1 MKCLLALL
9 LLCLEILPAAAGEA
23 AALDRYR
30 QILLEGRYTIE
41 YHNITPAERVTNR
54 DRVHLFGRNG
64 LAVAQNDYLTNRP
77 RKGLIVSR
85 GEDRYEEVG
94 DEEFASCRLTKG
106 GEDFFFTK
114 YKGKRGYEYFGTKKN
129 QVTANNRNYLAEVLE
144 GKSYGDE
151 DMSRLINALLSA
163 GRPQGFKQ
171 VAAGT
176 LAGGVA
182 YEDYQGKS
190 EGRTQIIRCYFTG
203 GVLTKIAAAEF
214 AATASGTLTGHKC
227 IIAVK
232 EFAAVPREEYLS
244 LPDGLADVTKRK
256 GAKQK

>member
-1 MKCLLALL
+1 MRYLLALL
-9 LLCLEILPAAAGEA
+9 LICLEILPAASGEA

-54 DRVHLFGRNG
+54 DRVHLFGKNG

-94 DEEFASCRLTKG
+94 DEEFAACRLTKG

-114 YKGKRGYEYFGTKKN
+114 YKGKGGYEYFGTKKN
-129 QVTANNRNYLAEVLE
+129 QVTANNRNYLAEALE

-163 GRPQGFKQ
+163 GRPQGLAQ

-214 AATASGTLTGHKC
+214 GADAAGKLTGHKC

-232 EFAAVPREEYLS
+232 AFAAAPREEYLS
-244 LPDGLADVTKRK
+244 LPAKLADVTKRK
-256 GAKQK
+256 GAKAK